1 MKKYYLDY
9 IEIFNNQRLYEG
21 MGITEIKIPI
31 KGRRLVGIVGEN
43 GSGKSSLLTEFQPT
57 ANYSYMRDM
66 VGRKNMIY
74 KSYDT
79 TEEIHINFLFEPVNT
94 SVNGHNCKIYIKRL
108 DYNTNQSYDLNQSG
122 GFNSGMECIHK
133 LLGYSDNVAPL
144 FNISDSDMF
153 FAERTAGS
161 RFVMIQKIINGLED
175 IKFIASKYLDKNRA
189 VNTSLKATQKKLENL
204 GDKVILENTLTSYE
218 ARIKEL
224 EIEYNDI
231 SNKIANLNISQEVIN
246 IKESRLKIWNKQ
258 LKDVNDIVTFY
269 LNNYDAKSEYTF
281 MNDRAHMTA
290 ELKLI
295 ESRVT
300 EYNQERMALES
311 ELSTLRLKDKV
322 DVDFSEEEYNKC
334 IEFFKDYSEEELKRV
349 SMYSLEQIMN
359 IKAMIDEMDRLI
371 QKFRFDVYD
380 YDEVISLMNNTDAI
394 RERNM
399 ELIDSARELH
409 HANEELEKKL
419 IGSSYVKE
427 LSRSIDTLE
436 CKLSCT
442 LKERVLAYDSDIMSI
457 ITAIDDNE
465 ETMKH
470 LKAEFNRNETLSGL
484 AVEYQKSRKF
494 YYSMKDL
501 FDKYFERFDFDTVM
515 RNSQTNNLKIQI
527 ALRKTEYET
536 YMKMMKLKD
545 DKRYVDMVNG
555 LEKDNIKKKYNRI
568 EELKTISD
576 TLTETYKIMKSKLA
590 NMENILVN
598 IGIDNRGYDIIYIL
612 SKNLQGIRT
621 EIEERKD
628 SINKLISEIEI
639 DKANLRL
646 VNEGET
652 VKEEKRKN
660 IEKLREEI
668 NDIRDKLGGIKLL
681 SSDNERLTW
690 IAQEMNILTNTVSKK
705 LLSKVVSSFMIDLKE
720 IANKTLRTANLPYE
734 VLQPIVSDT
743 EFKIPIL
750 KTQSALTAID
760 ISNTSKGERTIT
772 NMALTISCQDVIHIP
787 YTTTCLDEV
796 DAFFSQR
803 RRAEFMSIINRC
815 VVEEDKQIFCIS
827 HDYKHFTEP
836 LGLIVLKDGTALE
849 GAEILYDYRNNK

>member
-246 IKESRLKIWNKQ
+246 AKESRLKIWNKQ

-555 LEKDNIKKKYNRI
+555 LEKDNIKNKYNRI